1 MNDHWNVL
9 YQVSV
14 FYADRKSKMATIAGH
29 ILTLTFLLS
38 LVPIGPVVSEKKLE
52 M

>member
-1 MNDHWNVL
+1 MTTMNISTL
-9 YQVSV
+9 IISIQVNRDN
-14 FYADRKSKMATIAGH
+14 YRM
-29 ILTLTFLLS
+29 LRTFLLS

>member
-1 MNDHWNVL
+1 MLNIAVDDHW
-9 YQVSV
+9 
-14 FYADRKSKMATIAGH
+14 TIQG
-29 ILTLTFLLS
+29 TFLLS